1 MYIAVGAMY
10 IAPGGAMCRALGG
23 YVHSPMY
30 IPMYMAMYIA
40 MYIAMY
46 MVSLD
51 FHLKITHFTFVK

>member
-1 MYIAVGAMY
+1 MGAMY
-10 IAPGGAMCRALGG
+10 IALGAIHNSGAMYVALGA
-23 YVHSPMY
+23 
-30 IPMYMAMYIA
+30 MYMAIYIA